1 MIATVQRRR
10 HTVAR
15 ADGPVELSGSVR
27 ATSWPRARPLH
38 VDVYPWYAGGGKQ
51 ATEVRLL
58 YDPDNLYAQFR
69 CRDLHIFSAETK
81 LNGDVYKDSCVEMF
95 AGIDEVYFNL
105 EINCCGVMHLGVGSG
120 RTPRRLV
127 DAVLAG
133 QIKIAT
139 SIRSPIKAESPDD
152 RDWWVAAR
160 LPFAVLN
167 KFTARVLTPRPGA
180 TWRANF
186 YRCGGRIDPQYACW
200 SPIDTPE
207 PDYHRPEFFG
217 ELRFA

>member
-38 VDVYPWYAGGGKQ
+38 VDVYPWYAGGRKQ

-81 LNGDVYKDSCVEMF
+81 LNGDVYKD
-95 AGIDEVYFNL
+95 I
-105 EINCCGVMHLGVGSG
+105 
-120 RTPRRLV
+120 
-127 DAVLAG
+127 
-133 QIKIAT
+133 
-139 SIRSPIKAESPDD
+139 
-152 RDWWVAAR
+152 
-160 LPFAVLN
+160 
-167 KFTARVLTPRPGA
+167 
-180 TWRANF
+180 
-186 YRCGGRIDPQYACW
+186 
-200 SPIDTPE
+200 
-207 PDYHRPEFFG
+207 
-217 ELRFA
+217 